1 MVDGTAAPR
10 ALDVEFARGHFPALA
25 KNWALFENA
34 GGTLAA
40 QPVLDRLQHYMA
52 DCQVQPGATFP
63 ASDEAARMI
72 AESEACMAEML
83 NAEPGEVMVGI
94 STSMNAYLVS
104 QALRTSL
111 SPGDQVIVTNLDH
124 EANNGAW
131 RRLEEVGADIREWR
145 MRLDTGR
152 LEAADLA
159 AMLTSRTRLVC
170 FTHCSNITGE
180 INDVAAI
187 VKLVHDAGA
196 LACVDGV
203 AYGPHR
209 AIDVKALDADFYFCS
224 TYKFYGPHLAL
235 LYGKREHWPKLR
247 NQNHYFLN
255 NEVPLKLNP
264 GGPNHE
270 LTASLAGITDY
281 IDALHAHHFATT
293 NQPRRARIEQVYDL
307 FTAHEE
313 YLARPFLDF
322 LHHKRNVRLIGPDT
336 ADMRRRAPT
345 FSFVVEG
352 RDSAE
357 IPPLVDA
364 HEVAIRNGDFYAA
377 RCIRDL
383 GLEAQ
388 NGVIR
393 ASMVHYNTT
402 NEVERLIKALD
413 AAI

>member
-1 MVDGTAAPR
+1 MVDETAAPG
-10 ALDVEFARGHFPALA
+10 ALDVEFVRGQFPALA
-25 KNWALFENA
+25 DGWALFENA

-40 QPVLDRLQHYMA
+40 QPVLDRLMHYMTH
-52 DCQVQPGATFP
+52 CQVQPGASFP
-63 ASDEAARMI
+63 ASDEAAQMI
-72 AESEACMAEML
+72 DESQACMAEML
-83 NAEPGEVMVGI
+83 NAEVDEVMIGI
-94 STSMNAYLVS
+94 STSMNAYLLS
-104 QALRTSL
+104 QALRTTL

-131 RRLEEVGADIREWR
+131 RRLEEVGADIREWK
-145 MRLDTGR
+145 MRLATGR
-152 LEAADLA
+152 LEPADLS
-159 AMLTSRTRLVC
+159 AMLTNRTRFVC

-180 INDVAAI
+180 INDVEAI
-187 VKLVHDAGA
+187 VKMVHDAGA

-247 NQNHYFLN
+247 NQNHFFLN
-255 NEVPLKLNP
+255 NEIPLKLNP

-270 LTASLAGITDY
+270 LAASLAGITAY
-281 IDALHAHHFATT
+281 FDAVHAHQFGTT
-293 NQPRRARIEQVYDL
+293 NQPRRERIEQVYSL
-307 FTAHEE
+307 FTAQEE
-313 YLARPFLDF
+313 VLARPFLDF
-322 LHHKRNVRLIGPDT
+322 LHHKRNIRLIGPNS

-364 HEVAIRNGDFYAA
+364 SKVAIRNGDFYAA

-388 NGVIR
+388 TGVIR
-393 ASMVHYNTT
+393 ASMVHYNSTE
-402 NEVERLIKALD
+402 EVTRLIEALD